1 MSLPVWNLGL
11 TYETWGSF
19 PNQKVLQFSNPK
31 LGNDHPNSFQ
41 YYDNIFDGIY
51 SEDHQDW
58 VPFLHEY
65 RVFGC
70 KLCFLEEVLSN
81 SLEPERCKSGVWI
94 PKMAKMGKIAK
105 MAKIPKISK
114 VGNTVLI

>member
-19 PNQKVLQFSNPK
+19 PNQTVLQFSNLEPD
-31 LGNDHPNSFQ
+31 NDHPNSFR

-51 SEDHQDW
+51 SKDHQDW

-65 RVFGC
+65 KVFGC
-70 KLCFLEEVLSN
+70 RLCSLVEALSN
-81 SLEPERCKSGVWI
+81 SLEPAKSKNGVQNYSD
-94 PKMAKMGKIAK
+94 GKN
-105 MAKIPKISK
+105 
-114 VGNTVLI
+114 G